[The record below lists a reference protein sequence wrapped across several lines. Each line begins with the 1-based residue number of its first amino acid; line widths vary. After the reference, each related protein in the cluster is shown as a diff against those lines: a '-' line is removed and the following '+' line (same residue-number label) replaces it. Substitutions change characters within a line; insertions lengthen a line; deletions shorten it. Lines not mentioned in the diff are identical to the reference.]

1 MRKVSQTRQF
11 ARDLKR
17 VAKRGK
23 NLDKLKRIVTLLAQ
37 DEPLEPR
44 HRDHALTGNWK
55 RSRDCHIEPDWLLLY
70 TLNDESLRL
79 ERTGTHSDLFKK

>member
-1 MRKVSQTRQF
+1 MRKVSQVRQF
-11 ARDLKR
+11 SRDLKR

-23 NLDKLKRIVTLLAQ
+23 SLDKLKRIVTLLAQ

-55 RSRDCHIEPDWLLLY
+55 RSRDCHIEPDWLLI
-70 TLNDESLRL
+70 
-79 ERTGTHSDLFKK
+79 